1 MKRTYWIFVAALLVA
16 LIGGT
21 LASRWRDGT
30 PEAGGAT
37 AATVDPAGGADPLQA
52 FLIERPQEPVQAE
65 PFTAVAVNGASPRLQ
80 DYAGKYILLNFWAT
94 WCGPC
99 KQELP
104 ELQALYESLKEQ
116 NFVVLAVSMSETEE
130 KVAHFLE
137 DTGFTFPVLVD
148 VDGSVSE
155 LYGVNSIPLTYL
167 IDTDGWIEARALG
180 PREWNDPALQAYFRR
195 MSAQ

>member
-16 LIGGT
+16 LIAGT

-30 PEAGGAT
+30 REPGGAT
-37 AATVDPAGGADPLQA
+37 AATVEPAGGADPLLA
-52 FLIERPQEPVQAE
+52 FLIERPQKPVQAE
-65 PFTAVAVNGASPRLQ
+65 PFTAVALNGASPRFQ

-99 KQELP
+99 KEELP
-104 ELQALYESLKEQ
+104 QIQALYESLKER

-130 KVAHFLE
+130 KVADFLE

-148 VDGSVSE
+148 TDGSVSE

-195 MSAQ
+195 QSAQ